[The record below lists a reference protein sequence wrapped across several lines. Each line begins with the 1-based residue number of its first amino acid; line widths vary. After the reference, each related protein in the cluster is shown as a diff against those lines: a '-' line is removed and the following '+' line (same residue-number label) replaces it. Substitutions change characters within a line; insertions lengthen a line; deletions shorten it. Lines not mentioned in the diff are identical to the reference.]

1 MTTPDKDTPL
11 IFVVEDEADIAR
23 LIASTL
29 GEYGFRTET
38 FGTGRAL
45 LSRARRAQPE
55 LAILDLGLPDMDGLQ
70 VLRELQEQHPCA
82 ALILTG
88 RDGLTDRVLGLELG
102 ADDYLVKPFEPRELV
117 ARVRS
122 ILRRY
127 QKAATSEATG
137 HTGARFAGWHFDIG
151 RLNLST
157 EDGREVS
164 LSAAEAALLQTLLK
178 RPNKILTREQ
188 LIGERDLDPFDRS
201 IDVRISR
208 LRRKLEDDPQDPKII
223 KTVYGAGYLLCA
235 SVEWECSRRD
245 LLEAPRAA
253 GGTDRGREGLTPS
266 PPSEPHV
273 RFSRIRLSSR
283 WFPHRDWLADC
294 QALVMVK
301 SPAAAKNLLGP
312 RRWSL

>member
-1 MTTPDKDTPL
+1 MTSADKDSPL

-23 LIASTL
+23 LIVGTL
-29 GEYGFRTET
+29 AEYGFRCET

-45 LSRARRAQPE
+45 LARAKRMQPE

-127 QKAATSEATG
+127 QKAATPEPGG
-137 HTGARFAGWHFDIG
+137 HSAVRFAGWHFDIG
-151 RLNLST
+151 RLNLVAD
-157 EDGREVS
+157 DGREVS

-235 SVEWECSRRD
+235 AVVWE
-245 LLEAPRAA
+245 
-253 GGTDRGREGLTPS
+253 
-266 PPSEPHV
+266 
-273 RFSRIRLSSR
+273 
-283 WFPHRDWLADC
+283 
-294 QALVMVK
+294 
-301 SPAAAKNLLGP
+301 
-312 RRWSL
+312 

>member
-1 MTTPDKDTPL
+1 MTSADKDSPL

-23 LIASTL
+23 LIVGTL
-29 GEYGFRTET
+29 AEYGFRCET

-45 LSRARRAQPE
+45 LARAKRMQPE

-127 QKAATSEATG
+127 QKAATPEPGG
-137 HTGARFAGWHFDIG
+137 HSAVRFAGWHFDIG
-151 RLNLST
+151 RLNLVCD
-157 EDGREVS
+157 DGREVS

-188 LIGERDLDPFDRS
+188 LIGERELDPFDRS

-235 SVEWECSRRD
+235 AVVWE
-245 LLEAPRAA
+245 
-253 GGTDRGREGLTPS
+253 
-266 PPSEPHV
+266 
-273 RFSRIRLSSR
+273 
-283 WFPHRDWLADC
+283 
-294 QALVMVK
+294 
-301 SPAAAKNLLGP
+301 
-312 RRWSL
+312 

>member
-1 MTTPDKDTPL
+1 MTAPDKDTPL
-11 IFVVEDEADIAR
+11 IFVVEDETDIAR
-23 LIASTL
+23 LIVGTL
-29 GEYGFRTET
+29 AEYGFRSET

-45 LSRARRAQPE
+45 LARARRVQPE

-70 VLRELQEQHPCA
+70 VLRELQENHPCA

-127 QKAATSEATG
+127 QKAPASEPAG
-137 HTGARFAGWHFDIG
+137 HSAVRFAGWHFDIG
-151 RLNLST
+151 RLSLAHD
-157 EDGREVS
+157 DGREVS

-188 LIGERDLDPFDRS
+188 LIGERELDPFDRS

-235 SVEWECSRRD
+235 SV
-245 LLEAPRAA
+245 
-253 GGTDRGREGLTPS
+253 
-266 PPSEPHV
+266 
-273 RFSRIRLSSR
+273 
-283 WFPHRDWLADC
+283 DWI
-294 QALVMVK
+294 
-301 SPAAAKNLLGP
+301 G
-312 RRWSL
+312 

>member
-1 MTTPDKDTPL
+1 MTSADKDSPL

-23 LIASTL
+23 LIVGTL
-29 GEYGFRTET
+29 AEYGFRCET

-45 LSRARRAQPE
+45 LARAKRMQPE

-127 QKAATSEATG
+127 QKAATPEPGG
-137 HTGARFAGWHFDIG
+137 HSAVHFAGWHFDIG
-151 RLNLST
+151 RLNLVAD
-157 EDGREVS
+157 DGREVS
-164 LSAAEAALLQTLLK
+164 LSAAKAALLQTLLK

-188 LIGERDLDPFDRS
+188 LIGERELDPFDRS

-235 SVEWECSRRD
+235 AVVWE
-245 LLEAPRAA
+245 
-253 GGTDRGREGLTPS
+253 
-266 PPSEPHV
+266 
-273 RFSRIRLSSR
+273 
-283 WFPHRDWLADC
+283 
-294 QALVMVK
+294 
-301 SPAAAKNLLGP
+301 
-312 RRWSL
+312 

>member
-1 MTTPDKDTPL
+1 MTSADKDSPL

-23 LIASTL
+23 LIVGTL
-29 GEYGFRTET
+29 AEYGFRCET

-45 LSRARRAQPE
+45 LARAKRMQPE

-127 QKAATSEATG
+127 QKAATPEPGG
-137 HTGARFAGWHFDIG
+137 HSAVHFAGWHFDIG
-151 RLNLST
+151 RLNLVAD
-157 EDGREVS
+157 DGREVS

-188 LIGERDLDPFDRS
+188 LIGERELDPFDRS

-235 SVEWECSRRD
+235 AVVWE
-245 LLEAPRAA
+245 
-253 GGTDRGREGLTPS
+253 
-266 PPSEPHV
+266 
-273 RFSRIRLSSR
+273 
-283 WFPHRDWLADC
+283 
-294 QALVMVK
+294 
-301 SPAAAKNLLGP
+301 
-312 RRWSL
+312 

>member
-1 MTTPDKDTPL
+1 MTAPDKDTPL
-11 IFVVEDEADIAR
+11 IFVVEDETDIAR
-23 LIASTL
+23 LIAATL
-29 GEYGFRTET
+29 AEYGFRCET

-45 LSRARRAQPE
+45 LARARRVQPE

-127 QKAATSEATG
+127 QKAAAPEPG
-137 HTGARFAGWHFDIG
+137 GPGAVRFAGWHFDIG
-151 RLNLST
+151 RLNLT
-157 EDGREVS
+157 AGDGREVS

-188 LIGERDLDPFDRS
+188 LIGERELDPFDRS

-223 KTVYGAGYLLCA
+223 KTVYGAGYLLSA
-235 SVEWECSRRD
+235 AVEWI
-245 LLEAPRAA
+245 A
-253 GGTDRGREGLTPS
+253 
-266 PPSEPHV
+266 
-273 RFSRIRLSSR
+273 
-283 WFPHRDWLADC
+283 
-294 QALVMVK
+294 
-301 SPAAAKNLLGP
+301 
-312 RRWSL
+312 

>member
-1 MTTPDKDTPL
+1 MTFADHDSPL
-11 IFVVEDEADIAR
+11 IFVLEDETDIAR
-23 LIASTL
+23 LIAGTL
-29 GEYGFRTET
+29 AEYGFRSES

-45 LSRARRAQPE
+45 LARVKRIQPE

-127 QKAATSEATG
+127 QKAAAVDNSAAHSTV
-137 HTGARFAGWHFDIG
+137 HFADWHFDIG
-151 RLNLST
+151 RLNLVCD
-157 EDGREVS
+157 DGREVS

-178 RPNKILTREQ
+178 RPNTILTREQ
-188 LIGERDLDPFDRS
+188 LIGERELDPFDRS

-208 LRRKLEDDPQDPKII
+208 LRRKLEDNPQDPKII

-235 SVEWECSRRD
+235 TVTWD
-245 LLEAPRAA
+245 
-253 GGTDRGREGLTPS
+253 
-266 PPSEPHV
+266 
-273 RFSRIRLSSR
+273 
-283 WFPHRDWLADC
+283 
-294 QALVMVK
+294 
-301 SPAAAKNLLGP
+301 
-312 RRWSL
+312 

>member
-11 IFVVEDEADIAR
+11 IFVVEDAADIAR

-127 QKAATSEATG
+127 QKAATSDATG

-151 RLNLST
+151 RLNLSAD
-157 EDGREVS
+157 DGREIS

-235 SVEWECSRRD
+235 SVEWE
-245 LLEAPRAA
+245 
-253 GGTDRGREGLTPS
+253 
-266 PPSEPHV
+266 
-273 RFSRIRLSSR
+273 
-283 WFPHRDWLADC
+283 
-294 QALVMVK
+294 
-301 SPAAAKNLLGP
+301 
-312 RRWSL
+312 